1 MIGEENP
8 EIAMEIANA
17 MGSASGYDA
26 GRLAKAGRDFDMQTM
41 VSNIARSGMQPIE
54 YLLR

>member
-1 MIGEENP
+1 
-8 EIAMEIANA
+8 MEIANA
-17 MGSASGYDA
+17 RSSASGYDA
-26 GRLAKAGRDFDMQTM
+26 NRLAKAGRDFNMQTM